1 MLSLFVSLLLLFRQ
15 GDNSLFKA
23 WLGLQCPMGGV
34 GGSDLCQDFL
44 DKFQAGTLLVLKKL
58 DGEEEKT
65 VNEVE
70 ISQELK

>member
-1 MLSLFVSLLLLFRQ
+1 MTIVCLR
-15 GDNSLFKA
+15 
-23 WLGLQCPMGGV
+23 LGLGCSAQWGV

-58 DGEEEKT
+58 DGEEEEKT

-70 ISQELK
+70 IFHELK

>member
-1 MLSLFVSLLLLFRQ
+1 
-15 GDNSLFKA
+15 
-23 WLGLQCPMGGV
+23 MGGV

-58 DGEEEKT
+58 DGEEEEKT

>member
-1 MLSLFVSLLLLFRQ
+1 MTIVCLR
-15 GDNSLFKA
+15 
-23 WLGLQCPMGGV
+23 LGLGCSAQWGW
-34 GGSDLCQDFL
+34 GSDLCQDFL

-58 DGEEEKT
+58 DGEEEEKT